1 MGQLP
6 EREFAYSV
14 LVAPE
19 QYYPSHPATEHT
31 QIINFLDAS
40 DRYGIGVL
48 FSDGTVCS
56 YYNDLTIMSCKHS
69 RVMYFSM
76 CSAPVML
83 KYGSSNPTHDIDK
96 KLKILTQFRKQL
108 FELSK
113 TSFIGQ
119 KEGEHIS
126 NEIIDEW
133 SAEVF

>member
-1 MGQLP
+1 
-6 EREFAYSV
+6 
-14 LVAPE
+14 
-19 QYYPSHPATEHT
+19 
-31 QIINFLDAS
+31 
-40 DRYGIGVL
+40 
-48 FSDGTVCS
+48 
-56 YYNDLTIMSCKHS
+56 
-69 RVMYFSM
+69 
-76 CSAPVML
+76 ML